1 MDIYGIKKSIQ
12 VIEQVF
18 LDILRYEEDSC
29 VQEYTIE
36 RTSVSLD
43 MTKVPS
49 VDMT

>member
-18 LDILRYEEDSC
+18 LD
-29 VQEYTIE
+29 
-36 RTSVSLD
+36 

-49 VDMT
+49 IVKVE